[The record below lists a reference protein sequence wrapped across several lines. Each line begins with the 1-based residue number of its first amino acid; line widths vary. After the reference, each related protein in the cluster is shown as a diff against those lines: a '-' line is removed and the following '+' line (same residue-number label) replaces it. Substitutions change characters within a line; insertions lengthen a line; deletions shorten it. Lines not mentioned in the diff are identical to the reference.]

1 MCAPDARCEAAAT
14 MKSIASLAVAVNAVV
29 FIGAACAQP
38 YPAKTVRL
46 ISGFPAGG
54 ANDFHARVLAQKLT
68 EMFGQSV
75 IVENRGGAGGT
86 IAADGIA
93 KSAPDGYN
101 LLMGFGSLAVAPSV
115 YAKLPFD
122 VLRDFTAISL
132 ACRIQNV
139 LVVPVALP
147 AKNVKELIALAKA
160 HPGKMNYASSGT
172 GATPHLSAEMFKS
185 LAHVDIAHIPYK
197 GDTPA
202 FVDLLA
208 GQVDMM
214 ITVVQ
219 STLVHIESGKLR
231 PLAVTGTKRTA
242 SLPQVPTMQ
251 EAGLAGYELTSW
263 FGVMGPA
270 NMPRDL
276 VERLNTAVVR
286 AVALKDVQDKFV
298 AGGSEPETST
308 PEQFAQLIRDDVVK
322 FAKIVKAAGITPQ

>member
-1 MCAPDARCEAAAT
+1 VRPFVT
-14 MKSIASLAVAVNAVV
+14 SLAIALCMAGTV
-29 FIGAACAQP
+29 FAQT
-38 YPAKTVRL
+38 YPAKPVRL

-54 ANDFHARVLAQKLT
+54 ANDYHARVLAQKLT
-68 EMFGQSV
+68 ELFNQSV

-86 IAADGIA
+86 IAADAIA
-93 KSAPDGYN
+93 KAAPDGYS

-122 VLRDFTAISL
+122 VQKDFTAVSL

-139 LVVPVALP
+139 LVVPAALP
-147 AKNVKELIALAKA
+147 AKNVKELIALARA

-185 LAHVDIAHIPYK
+185 LAKVDITHIPYK

-219 STLVHIESGKLR
+219 STLVHIEAGKLR
-231 PLAVTGTKRTA
+231 PLAVTGVNRTA
-242 SLPQVPTMQ
+242 SLPRVPTMQ

-263 FGVMGPA
+263 FGVMAPA
-270 NMPRDL
+270 NL
-276 VERLNTAVVR
+276 SSGLLERLNGAIVR
-286 AVALKDVQDKFV
+286 AIAQKDLQEKFI
-298 AGGSEPETST
+298 AGGSEPESST
-308 PEQFAQLIRDDVVK
+308 PEQFAQLIRDDVAK
-322 FAKIVKAAGITPQ
+322 FARIVKSAGIVPQ

>member
-1 MCAPDARCEAAAT
+1 
-14 MKSIASLAVAVNAVV
+14 
-29 FIGAACAQP
+29 
-38 YPAKTVRL
+38 VRL
-46 ISGFPAGG
+46 LSGFPAGG
-54 ANDFHARVLAQKLT
+54 ANDYHARVLAQKLT
-68 EMFGQSV
+68 ESFGQTV

-86 IAADGIA
+86 IAADAIA
-93 KSAPDGYN
+93 KAAPDGYN

-122 VLRDFTAISL
+122 VLKDFTAVSL

-139 LVVPVALP
+139 LVVPSALP
-147 AKNVKELIALAKA
+147 AKNVQELIALARA

-172 GATPHLSAEMFKS
+172 GATPHLSAEMFK
-185 LAHVDIAHIPYK
+185 AIAKVDITHIPYK

-231 PLAVTGTKRTA
+231 PLAVTGLKRTA
-242 SLPQVPTMQ
+242 SLPKVPTMQ
-251 EAGLAGYELTSW
+251 EAGLTGYELTSW

-270 NMPRDL
+270 NMPRDVL
-276 VERLNTAVVR
+276 DRLNGAVVK
-286 AVALKDVQDKFV
+286 AIAQKDLQDKFV
-298 AGGSEPETST
+298 AGGSEPESSM
-308 PEQFAQLIRDDVVK
+308 PEQFAQLIRDDVAK
-322 FAKIVKAAGITPQ
+322 FARIVKAAGIVPQ

>member
-1 MCAPDARCEAAAT
+1 MKFASSAAIALSAT
-14 MKSIASLAVAVNAVV
+14 IFAGVAY
-29 FIGAACAQP
+29 AQT

-54 ANDFHARVLAQKLT
+54 ANDYHARVLAQKLT
-68 EMFGQSV
+68 EMLGQSV

-93 KSAPDGYN
+93 KAVPDGYN

-147 AKNVKELIALAKA
+147 AKSVKELIALAKA

-231 PLAVTGTKRTA
+231 PLAVTGTRRTA
-242 SLPQVPTMQ
+242 SLPNVPTMQ

-270 NMPRDL
+270 NMPREL
-276 VERLNTAVVR
+276 VERLNGAVVK
-286 AVALKDVQDKFV
+286 ALALKDVQDKFV
-298 AGGSEPETST
+298 SGGSEPEAST
-308 PEQFAQLIRDDVVK
+308 PEQFSQLIRDDVAK

>member
-1 MCAPDARCEAAAT
+1 MRSVTAAG
-14 MKSIASLAVAVNAVV
+14 IALSAAVFAGTVW
-29 FIGAACAQP
+29 AQS
-38 YPAKTVRL
+38 YPTKAVRL
-46 ISGFPAGG
+46 VSGFPAGG
-54 ANDFHARVLAQKLT
+54 ANDYHARVLAQKLS
-68 EMFGQSV
+68 ELFSQSV

-86 IAADGIA
+86 LAADGIA
-93 KSAPDGYN
+93 KAAPDGYN

-139 LVVPVALP
+139 LVVPAALP
-147 AKNVKELIALAKA
+147 ARNVRELIALAKA

-219 STLVHIESGKLR
+219 STLVHIDSGKLR
-231 PLAVTGTKRTA
+231 PLAVTGGRRTA
-242 SLPQVPTMQ
+242 SLPNVPTMQ

-263 FGVMGPA
+263 FGVMGPP
-270 NMPRDL
+270 NMPRDV
-276 VERLNTAVVR
+276 VERLNGAVVK
-286 AVALKDVQDKFV
+286 AIALKDVQENSWPAVRSPRRARRNNF
-298 AGGSEPETST
+298 
-308 PEQFAQLIRDDVVK
+308 RN
-322 FAKIVKAAGITPQ
+322 

>member
-1 MCAPDARCEAAAT
+1 MKIAAASL
-14 MKSIASLAVAVNAVV
+14 SIALCVAGPA
-29 FIGAACAQP
+29 GAQSF
-38 YPAKTVRL
+38 PAKPVRL
-46 ISGFPAGG
+46 LSGFPAGG
-54 ANDFHARVLAQKLT
+54 ANDYHARVLAQKLT
-68 EMFGQSV
+68 EFLGQTV

-86 IAADGIA
+86 IAADAIA

-122 VLRDFTAISL
+122 VLKDFTAVSL

-147 AKNVKELIALAKA
+147 AKTVKELIALAKA

-172 GATPHLSAEMFKS
+172 GATPHLSAEMFKT
-185 LAHVDIAHIPYK
+185 LAKVDIAHIPYK

-219 STLVHIESGKLR
+219 STLVHIEADKLR
-231 PLAVTGTKRTA
+231 PLAVTGNHRTA

-251 EAGLAGYELTSW
+251 EAGLPGYELTSW

-270 NMPRDL
+270 NLPLEVLD
-276 VERLNTAVVR
+276 RLNGAVVK
-286 AVALKDVQDKFV
+286 AIAQKDLQDKFA
-298 AGGSEPETST
+298 AGGSEPESST
-308 PEQFAQLIRDDVVK
+308 PEQFAQLIRDDVAK
-322 FAKIVKAAGITPQ
+322 FARIVKSAGIVPQ